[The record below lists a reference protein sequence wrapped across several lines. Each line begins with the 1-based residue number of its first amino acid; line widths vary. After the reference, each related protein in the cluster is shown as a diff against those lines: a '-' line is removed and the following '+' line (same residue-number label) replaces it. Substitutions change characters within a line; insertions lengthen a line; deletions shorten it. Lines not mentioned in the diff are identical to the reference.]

1 MSYTNVRLMLAAAAA
16 ACIAAGCVQNFQ
28 KPAERAMPDTRA
40 ADEAAIRA
48 GDADFVK
55 AAEAKDLEK
64 CMSLY
69 ADDAVFLASGIPAAV
84 GKDNI
89 RKDIQGLLAAPGLQF
104 TVNIASV
111 TVARSGDLAIDQ
123 GTVGETYT
131 DKKGQPVTGTSQYV
145 LVWKKMPDG
154 SWKIAAD
161 TSANQK

>member
-1 MSYTNVRLMLAAAAA
+1 
-16 ACIAAGCVQNFQ
+16 
-28 KPAERAMPDTRA
+28 MPDTRG

-48 GDADFVK
+48 GDADFVQ

-111 TVARSGDLAIDQ
+111 TINDAIRRSGN
-123 GTVGETYT
+123 
-131 DKKGQPVTGTSQYV
+131 
-145 LVWKKMPDG
+145 G
-154 SWKIAAD
+154 SR
-161 TSANQK
+161 NG